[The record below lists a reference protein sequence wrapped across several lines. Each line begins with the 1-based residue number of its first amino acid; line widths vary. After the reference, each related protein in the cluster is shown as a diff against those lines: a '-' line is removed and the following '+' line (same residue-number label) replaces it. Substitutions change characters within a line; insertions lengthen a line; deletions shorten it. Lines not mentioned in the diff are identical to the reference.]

1 MYVVDDALF
10 TKMGEVCEQNGMKIY
25 DASVPPHILQ
35 EWELEVLEEL
45 IKEDMQQMKDQIK
58 NTVSSLEKDGYLRN
72 TLICIQNCVTN
83 WVSNK

>member
-10 TKMGEVCEQNGMKIY
+10 TEMSGVCEQNGMKIY

-58 NTVSSLEKDGYLRN
+58 KYGIESREGRISQKYFDMYSKLCNKLG
-72 TLICIQNCVTN
+72 IQ
-83 WVSNK
+83 

>member
-58 NTVSSLEKDGYLRN
+58 KYGIESREGRVSQKYFDMYSKLCNKLG
-72 TLICIQNCVTN
+72 IQ
-83 WVSNK
+83 

>member
-35 EWELEVLEEL
+35 EWELEVLKEL

-58 NTVSSLEKDGYLRN
+58 KYGIESGEGRVSQKYFDMYSKL
-72 TLICIQNCVTN
+72 C
-83 WVSNK
+83 NKLGI